1 MYRNTLSR
9 YIEADMGKLIE
20 FYNGHRRLFLS
31 QKHQNTRQTERF
43 RGMVILKFLE
53 YCEFQKIFHT
63 AGITKRTALDFF
75 LSQDMSNK
83 SDETKRKYFLVLREF
98 YSRNKKIE
106 LQKEDCGL

>member
-1 MYRNTLSR
+1 
-9 YIEADMGKLIE
+9 MGKLIE
-20 FYNGHRRLFLS
+20 FYNGHRRLFLR

-83 SDETKRKYFLVLREF
+83 SEETKRKYFLVLREF

-106 LQKEDCGL
+106 LQKEDCRL